1 MSVPRARINQK
12 KEASDSDS
20 EEEKRLPISAIKT
33 TPKVIEVSE
42 THNSAEDLKQN
53 MPLIQSF
60 SFGSVNETSEP
71 RNSNAYLDSYLEA
84 A

>member
-1 MSVPRARINQK
+1 
-12 KEASDSDS
+12 
-20 EEEKRLPISAIKT
+20 
-33 TPKVIEVSE
+33 
-42 THNSAEDLKQN
+42 

-84 A
+84 AEEKKASAASDAEEVDSSSEEEDDSHLVTITERSYEESCTAMSNVSVS